1 MKDKF
6 TKVLLVIICIL
17 LVVCLFQIGNLRNE
31 VRNKYNHISNN
42 ISNVNHEIMNI
53 SSSVYDTLEREAS
66 LISEESY
73 SLENP
78 DFENF
83 TIKLNASVT
92 PKEYSE
98 SRTTATLYVG
108 EEAYPMTREDSTF
121 KASADIPLFM
131 QNSVTKVVFREGDT
145 VRTEALD
152 WWIDPREEAIVRTYA
167 NFGGGWS
174 AENDA
179 ETEIQTIDI
188 NGSLDVDIYNK
199 TGSYITKAEVV
210 YLIDG
215 ETVKT
220 EIAELQNDNP
230 REDYNF
236 WDSVPLNVSI
246 EIPYGSTLD
255 ICSVITDNYGLRHVN
270 IAERIHV
277 NDKGS
282 MHDQEGDWIWRAGE
296 DIIYDA
302 EGNCIWNPYDYNNV
316 EFDFEIEL

>member
-17 LVVCLFQIGNLRNE
+17 LVVCLFQIADLRNE

-42 ISNVNHEIMNI
+42 ISNVSHEIMNI
-53 SSSVYDTLEREAS
+53 SSNVYNALEEEAS
-66 LISEESY
+66 LITEESY

-98 SRTTATLYVG
+98 SRTQATLYVG
-108 EEAYPMTREDSTF
+108 DDAYPMKREGSTF
-121 KASADIPLFM
+121 KTIAEIPLFM
-131 QNSVTKVVFREGDT
+131 QNTVTKVVFREGDT
-145 VRTEALD
+145 VRTEALN
-152 WWIDPREEAIVRTYA
+152 WWVDPREEAIVRTYA
-167 NFGGGWS
+167 NFGGGWA

-179 ETEIQTIDI
+179 EKKTQTVEFA
-188 NGSLDVDIYNK
+188 GSLDIDIYNK

-230 REDYNF
+230 REDENF
-236 WDSVPLNVSI
+236 WDSIPIEDSI
-246 EIPYGSTLD
+246 EVPYGSTLD

-270 IAERIHV
+270 IAERIRV
-277 NDKGS
+277 NDEGS
-282 MHDQEGDWIWRAGE
+282 MHDPEGDWIWRAGE